1 MYSRIEHS
9 PSNHITFLLAS
20 MLHVGHLCQQGYYT
34 QRHLTKRLLCMSCSS
49 THLPFF
55 KCPAT
60 STCIEKLEMTNLSNS
75 GEMYDCRMWS
85 KHIRSSLRI
94 RRWFTELLAGNSWTS
109 RWLVFFRVVK
119 WLTLSVRFWI
129 VCFVAEHIDVFI
141 CSTGS
146 TDTWQ
151 RVITSNG
158 LVSHDI
164 QLR

>member
-1 MYSRIEHS
+1 MI
-9 PSNHITFLLAS
+9 
-20 MLHVGHLCQQGYYT
+20 HVGHLCQQGYYP
-34 QRHLTKRLLCMSCSS
+34 QRNLNKRLLCMSCSS

-119 WLTLSVRFWI
+119 WLTLSVGFWI
-129 VCFVAEHIDVFI
+129 VRFVAEHIEVFI

-164 QLR
+164 QLLCTLI